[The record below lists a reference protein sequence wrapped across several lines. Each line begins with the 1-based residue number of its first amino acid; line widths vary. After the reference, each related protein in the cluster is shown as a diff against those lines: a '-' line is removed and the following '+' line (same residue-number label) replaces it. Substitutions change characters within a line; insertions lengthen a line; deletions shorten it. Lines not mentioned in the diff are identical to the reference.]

1 MITQRSRAVHS
12 ASVEVLARR
21 VREGLGGAGSGTPV
35 ADHLRAAAEGDGST
49 AAGHAGARDGAPGPV
64 VAAGAVRLLGPD
76 AVAGYLLAGRS
87 LPAPESQA
95 VRLALSA
102 LPPAPRASVAVLH
115 GGEGAWLR
123 AWTDWGLVTALAG
136 VDATQPPVPAPVPP
150 GPPVCDDRL
159 PRRHRTGG
167 AAEGGSVR
175 EGWVAWSLRM
185 GQLASLALPQL
196 DGPVHDAARGGV
208 LGLARGTTRA
218 LLRGD
223 FATAARLNRWL
234 AWLAADGSTLPV
246 DAGVLGAEIALRG
259 GGERCLLDVAIANRM
274 LEGERAWTRK

>member
-1 MITQRSRAVHS
+1 MITERSRTVHS

-35 ADHLRAAAEGDGST
+35 ADHLRAAATAGGPT

-64 VAAGAVRLLGPD
+64 VAAGAVRLLGAD
-76 AVAGYLLAGRS
+76 VVAGYLLAGRP

-95 VRLALSA
+95 LHLTLSA
-102 LPPAPRASVAVLH
+102 LPPAPRASLAALH

-136 VDATQPPVPAPVPP
+136 VDAAQPPMPAPVPP
-150 GPPVCDDRL
+150 GPPACEDRL

-167 AAEGGSVR
+167 AAEGVGVG

-185 GQLASLALPQL
+185 GQLASLALPHL
-196 DGPVHDAARGGV
+196 DGPVHDVARGGV
-208 LGLARGTTRA
+208 LGLARGATRA

-234 AWLAADGSTLPV
+234 AWLAADGITLPV

-259 GGERCLLDVAIANRM
+259 GGERCLLDVAIADRM
-274 LEGERAWTRK
+274 LEGERTWTRK